1 MRFTLV
7 LVLLL
12 ASPAVAADDPLR
24 GQSWRGEGVR
34 MGGTAE
40 GDALAGAAEAFWQV
54 AAAWRSN
61 DAGRA
66 RHALQLARRWLA
78 SVRRPEVAALDE
90 RASRLGHDLATRSLD
105 VVPAAEALAR
115 DARLLSDR
123 LGGAVPTPWP
133 THRPAATPTPAGRV
147 FVAPAGAPGAPIKR
161 PPGMYG
167 R

>member
-1 MRFTLV
+1 MRYV
-7 LVLLL
+7 LALLL
-12 ASPAVAADDPLR
+12 LTAAPAFAAEDPFS
-24 GQSWRGEGVR
+24 GQSWRGEGVH

-40 GDALAGAAEAFWQV
+40 GDALAGAAEAFGQV
-54 AAAWRSN
+54 ATAWRTN

-66 RHALQLARRWLA
+66 RLALSLARKWLA
-78 SVRRPEVAALDE
+78 SVRRPEAAALDE
-90 RASRLGHDLATRSLD
+90 RANRLGHDLAMRSLD

-115 DARLLSDR
+115 DAKLLSDR

-133 THRPAATPTPAGRV
+133 TYRPVATPTPAGRV
-147 FVAPAGAPGAPIKR
+147 FVAPAGAPGAPVKR